1 MSEREQALNMVRA
14 MPDDKIT
21 ALLAFLRTLWESSG
35 ETEEVPNAE
44 TIAAMEETDEMIRTG
59 GGQHFT
65 GSTADFFAMLDAE
78 E

>member
-1 MSEREQALNMVRA
+1 MSNREQVMEIING
-14 MPDDKIT
+14 MPEYKIVG
-21 ALLAFLRTLWESSG
+21 LLAFLRTFED
-35 ETEEVPNAE
+35 VPNAE

-65 GSTADFFAMLDAE
+65 GSAADFFAMLDAE